1 MSGKIL
7 FKNKLFK
14 VYKFI
19 NPYGNKYIGMEF
31 LVPTSS
37 DPKYRGL
44 PDTRE
49 ARKKLA
55 KMFRDA
61 ARNLGKAAI
70 VLCLFGTVAKAD
82 MIWRVYVSTDQ
93 TGQTQPSETVISTG
107 AYQVPLPGASMRCG
121 VSPVENHPVAP
132 QITLAVRALSCEF
145 VEGSAAAV
153 IGGCVLEESDG
164 QLNQL
169 LLVNLN
175 RYYQIS
181 VGCANTV
188 NSKK

>member
-1 MSGKIL
+1 MSGKTI
-7 FKNKLFK
+7 FKNRLFK

-19 NPYGNKYIGMEF
+19 NPYGERYIGMEF
-31 LVPTSS
+31 NVGVES

-44 PDTRE
+44 PNTKVNR
-49 ARKKLA
+49 RVLA
-55 KMFRDA
+55 KMFRDVA
-61 ARNLGKAAI
+61 KKLTKTLVILLA
-70 VLCLFGTVAKAD
+70 FGAVAKAD
-82 MIWRVYVSTDQ
+82 MTWRVYVSTDQ

-107 AYQVPLPGASMRCG
+107 AYQVPLPGASMRCV
-121 VSPVENHPVAP
+121 VSPVENHPITP

-169 LLVNLN
+169 LLMNLN
-175 RYYQIS
+175 KYYQIS